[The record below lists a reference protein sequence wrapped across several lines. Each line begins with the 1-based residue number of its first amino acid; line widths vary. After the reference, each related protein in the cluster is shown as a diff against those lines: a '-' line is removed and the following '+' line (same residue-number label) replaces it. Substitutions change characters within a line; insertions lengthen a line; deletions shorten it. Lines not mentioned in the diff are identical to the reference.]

1 MYMKKRKSKMLRN
14 LLFFV
19 IFAGIS
25 VIAFNYFNV
34 YDKILEYTMENG
46 INIGCRCLLEIKPK
60 VIISN

>member
-1 MYMKKRKSKMLRN
+1 MKKKKSKMLRN

-46 INIGCRCLLEIKPK
+46 INIVLY
-60 VIISN
+60 